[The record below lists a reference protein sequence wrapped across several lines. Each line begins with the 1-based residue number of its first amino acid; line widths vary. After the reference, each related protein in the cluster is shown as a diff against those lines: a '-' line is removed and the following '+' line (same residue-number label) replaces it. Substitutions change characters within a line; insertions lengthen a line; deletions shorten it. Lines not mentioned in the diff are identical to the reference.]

1 MRDIFYRRHFLL
13 IRVSSL
19 LSFRF
24 SPAQAALIALIAGA
38 LNVFAFAPVGWW
50 PLQII
55 TLALLFQLI
64 LQTPS
69 IKSAVLTGWAYGF
82 GWSACGVYWLY
93 ISMHQYG
100 GMPAAMAALAVA
112 LLAML
117 LGAFFAAATGVGAW
131 FQRRLHASNIILLLL
146 VFPALWMLSEW
157 LRGWV
162 LTGLPWVVSGYAH
175 TGSPLAGYAPLIGVY
190 GLGWLAAVLA
200 ACLVLL
206 PTKKSAIGLIIVI
219 LASGLGLKSVNWTTP
234 QGEPISVRL
243 LQGNVPQEI
252 KFDDEQTDVTLTL
265 YEDMMRAAPADL
277 IATPETALPLLIHQ
291 LPADYLPRLAE
302 FATAS
307 NSHLAIGIAVSDGP
321 QQYAN
326 SVIGIAPASASR
338 ATPKLYRYDK
348 HHLVPFGEFIPFG
361 FRWFVDMMHIPLGD
375 FTRGA
380 ALQAPFAVKDQS
392 VLPNI
397 CYEDLFGEEI
407 AAQLRAAD
415 AAGKPVATML
425 LNVSNIAWFGD
436 SIALPQH
443 LQISQMRAIET
454 GRTML
459 RSTNTGTTAVIDP
472 TGKVIAQL
480 KPFERG
486 VLTASAQG
494 YSGITPYVLVG
505 NAFIVLLAFALLI
518 AVWRIAR
525 RNPNSL

>member
-1 MRDIFYRRHFLL
+1 M
-13 IRVSSL
+13 RVSTFFSL
-19 LSFRF
+19 RF
-24 SPAQAALIALIAGA
+24 TSLQATLLALFAGA

-55 TLALLFQLI
+55 TLALLFHLV
-64 LQTPS
+64 LQAPS
-69 IKSAVLTGWAYGF
+69 IKSAALSGWAYGF
-82 GWSACGVYWLY
+82 GWSTCGVYWLY

-131 FQRRLHASNIILLLL
+131 FQRRLKPSRTIMLLL

-162 LTGLPWVVSGYAH
+162 LTGFPWVTSGYAH

-190 GLGWLAAVLA
+190 GLGWLVALLA
-200 ACLVLL
+200 ACVTLL
-206 PTKKSAIGLIIVI
+206 RTQKSAFVLIVLI
-219 LASGLGLKSVNWTTP
+219 LAVGFGLKSIHWTTP

-252 KFDDEQTDVTLTL
+252 KFDDEQVNVTLTL
-265 YEDMMRAAPADL
+265 YEDMIRAAPADL
-277 IATPETALPLLIHQ
+277 IATPETALPLLAHQ
-291 LPADYLPRLAE
+291 LPTDYLPRLSE

-307 NSHLAIGIAVSDGP
+307 NSHLAIGIAFSDGP

-326 SVIGIAPASASR
+326 SVIGIAPVAASR

-348 HHLVPFGEFIPFG
+348 HHLVPFGEFIPLG

-380 ALQAPFAVKDQS
+380 AMQAPFAVKDQW

-407 AAQLRAAD
+407 AGQLRAAD
-415 AAGKPVATML
+415 ANKKPVATML

-443 LQISQMRAIET
+443 LQISQMRSIET

-459 RSTNTGTTAVIDP
+459 RATNTGTTAVLAPNGEI
-472 TGKVIAQL
+472 VAQL

-486 VLTASAQG
+486 VLTTSAQG
-494 YSGITPYVLVG
+494 YSGFTPYVFVG
-505 NAFIVLLAFALLI
+505 NVFIVLLAFAQLI
-518 AVWRIAR
+518 AAWRIAR